1 MGVWL
6 RNRLWLSTVTG
17 WDRRESLPAYPS
29 HTEQHMPGR
38 LIEII
43 LPTVDADRVRKV
55 IDDKG
60 ITWSWAEV
68 GELTTVFKL
77 LAQADEV
84 EIIVDAIQPIL
95 KLSNDAMLLVLPI
108 EAYAPRLDEDRQAS
122 VDTKP
127 KTSNRI
133 SRDELYEDLN
143 EFANTSSMFLAMT
156 ILSSIV
162 AAIGLSRNS
171 PAVIIGAMVIAPLLG
186 PNMSLALATALGD
199 TRLAIR
205 ALKTNIIG
213 VSTAA
218 SVGLISGLIWPLDLS
233 ATEIVSRTSS
243 SFGEIVLALAT
254 GIAGALAL
262 SVGVGSSLVGVMV
275 AVALLPPVIIA
286 SMLLVQGS
294 TTEAMG
300 ALLLAAINV
309 VCLNLAGILTF
320 YLKGIKPNTWW
331 EAERAKRS
339 TRTAIVVWIGLLI
352 IVIALVAI
360 SNMSP

>member
-1 MGVWL
+1 
-6 RNRLWLSTVTG
+6 
-17 WDRRESLPAYPS
+17 
-29 HTEQHMPGR
+29 MPGR
-38 LIEII
+38 LIEIF
-43 LPTVDADRVRKV
+43 LPTIDAEQVQSV
-55 IDDKG
+55 IADKG
-60 ITWSWAEV
+60 IDWSWSES
-68 GELTTVFKL
+68 GEATTVFKL
-77 LAQADEV
+77 LTQADEV
-84 EIIVDAIQPIL
+84 ETIVDAIQPIL
-95 KLSNDAMLLVLPI
+95 ERSDKARLMVLPI
-108 EAYAPRLDEDRQAS
+108 EAYAPRLDLDDHTS
-122 VDTKP
+122 VETVQTK
-127 KTSNRI
+127 SNRI

-143 EFANTSSMFLAMT
+143 EFANTTSMFLAMT

-162 AAIGLSRNS
+162 AAVGLSRNS

-213 VSTAA
+213 LSTAA
-218 SVGLISGLIWPLDLS
+218 CVGLASGLIWPLDLS
-233 ATEIVSRTSS
+233 ATEIVSRTGS

-254 GIAGALAL
+254 GVAGALAL
-262 SVGVGSSLVGVMV
+262 SVGIGSSLVGVMV

-309 VCLNLAGILTF
+309 VCLNLAGVLTF

-339 TRTAIVVWIGLLI
+339 TKIAISVWIGLFI
-352 IVIALVAI
+352 IVIALVVI
-360 SNMSP
+360 SNPSP